1 MIFHEVRQQNSF
13 KMIQIALLLAFV
25 IPGVLF
31 FLSQQKILQV
41 IKPENREMSPGS
53 VWLQFI
59 PAFGLIWQFFVVA
72 RIARSISKEMA
83 SRLGDTILDSSQVQM
98 KGTDDSSTYTIGIA
112 YCILTTLGV
121 IINYSTRYSPYSLAL
136 FGSVFVLTG
145 MVCWIIYWVR
155 LVNTKNKLL
164 VLSAGISG

>member
-1 MIFHEVRQQNSF
+1 
-13 KMIQIALLLAFV
+13 MIQIVLLLAFV

-59 PAFGLIWQFFVVA
+59 PAFGMIWQFIVVT

-112 YCILTTLGV
+112 YCLLTTLGV
-121 IINYSTRYSPYSLAL
+121 IINYSTLHSTSSLKFL
-136 FGSVFVLTG
+136 GSIFVLTG

-155 LVNTKNKLL
+155 LVKTKNIL
-164 VLSAGISG
+164 VGLSSGISG